1 MSVLDSYRNKYSV
14 VNFERRNGILQMTLH
29 TDGGSLLFG
38 SDDADEFQL
47 CDAFMDVANDP
58 ENRAVI
64 LTGTGDSFC
73 SDIHPDLPGRHG
85 DPLTWDAIYR
95 NRRRL
100 LLNLFEIEAPIIAAV
115 NGPARVHAEVACLC
129 DIVLASD
136 TAVFQDKIH
145 FPQGGCP
152 GDGAH
157 LAWPMILGPTRGK
170 YFIYTG
176 QELDAKRAEELGV
189 VNEVLP
195 RERLLP
201 RAWELA
207 EMIVEKPE
215 LSVRYTRAALNL
227 PFKKLF
233 QDHHGYGLAIE
244 GLAAVQLRGWRM
256 YMGGDAPAWD

>member
-47 CDAFMDVANDP
+47 FDAFMDVANDP

-129 DIVLASD
+129 DI
-136 TAVFQDKIH
+136 
-145 FPQGGCP
+145 
-152 GDGAH
+152 
-157 LAWPMILGPTRGK
+157 
-170 YFIYTG
+170 
-176 QELDAKRAEELGV
+176 
-189 VNEVLP
+189 
-195 RERLLP
+195 
-201 RAWELA
+201 
-207 EMIVEKPE
+207 
-215 LSVRYTRAALNL
+215 
-227 PFKKLF
+227 
-233 QDHHGYGLAIE
+233 
-244 GLAAVQLRGWRM
+244 
-256 YMGGDAPAWD
+256 